1 MAMKQFT
8 LLVSLIFLSVYITG
22 CNQPEVIN
30 DLSDDSFTM
39 VNQDST
45 TVQFP
50 QDFNGDILVVGF
62 IYTHCPDVCPVIT
75 AKLSN
80 INNQLE
86 NNDGVHFAEISFDPA
101 RDTPS
106 VLKKY
111 MQSFNLDPEKF
122 TMLTGDSVT
131 VDSALNKMD
140 ILAKIAYTKT
150 NEEGDKSYLMNHT
163 NRILVMD
170 RKGRVRFEYPGSV
183 VNEDHV
189 IDDINRLR

>member
-1 MAMKQFT
+1 MRLPKI
-8 LLVSLIFLSVYITG
+8 LLFIILTMGYVIG
-22 CNQPEVIN
+22 CNRPEVIN
-30 DLSDDSFTM
+30 DLSDDSFSLLT
-39 VNQDST
+39 QDST
-45 TVQFP
+45 TIQFP
-50 QDFNGDILVVGF
+50 KDFKGDILVVGF

-80 INNQLE
+80 INRQLE
-86 NNDGVHFAEISFDPA
+86 NSEGVHFAEISFDPA

-111 MQSFNLDPEKF
+111 MQSFNLDPGKF

-140 ILAKIAYTKT
+140 ILAKIAYSKT
-150 NEEGDKSYLMNHT
+150 NEEGDTSYLMNHT
-163 NRILVMD
+163 NRILIMD

-183 VNEDHV
+183 ASEQIV
-189 IDDINRLR
+189 IEDINKLR